1 MSCCAPGAE
10 AIAETPTDGQLAEEV
25 RLASRPL
32 GNGLVQTSLAVPDLH
47 CGACLRTVETALGK
61 LDGVAQARAN
71 LSARRV
77 TVQWRADG
85 EVPQI
90 VQALERAGYA
100 AHLSDPDRTDGD
112 RVLKRLI
119 RAIAVAGFAATN
131 IMLLSVSVWSGA
143 EAATRDLFHWISALI
158 ALPAV
163 AYSGRI
169 FFDSAWQALRAGRL
183 NMDVPIALAIAL
195 AFAMSLYETANHGE
209 HAYFDAATTLM
220 FFLLIGRALDHVMR
234 EKARSAVTGLARMSA
249 RGAVVLRDDGSRDY
263 VGISDVRPGMRII
276 VAAGERI
283 PVDGHVE
290 TGRSEIDCSIVT
302 GESAPEAIAPGGEVR
317 AGTLNLTGP
326 LTMVADAAADDSF
339 LAEMRRLMEAAE
351 GGRAGYRRIAD
362 RAAEIYAPAVH
373 LAAAASFLVWYV
385 VSGDLHYSVYTAIA
399 VLIITCPCALGLAVP
414 VVQVVAARRL
424 FENGIMV
431 KDGAALERI
440 AECDHVVFDKT
451 GTLTADRVALAS
463 PGDIDA
469 DAMALAA
476 AMASHSRHPY
486 SQAIAAFDG
495 NGNRM
500 IGEVTE
506 HPGFGLE
513 ARRGGDLLRLGR
525 PDWALDDAA
534 EVDNPVVL
542 SSNGLLVAGFDF
554 TSVLRAEA
562 GAAVATLRQMG
573 LEAEI
578 LSGDRPATVHALAE
592 TLGIERFAGGVLP
605 DGKLERLAA
614 LGEDGRKVLMVGDG
628 INDAPAL
635 AAAHASMAPAGAADI
650 GRRAAGF
657 VFLRDSL
664 MAVPFTIRTARN
676 ASRLVRQNFA
686 LAIAYNI
693 VAVPAAAL
701 GYVTPLVAALAMSA
715 SSIVVI
721 ANALRLNSG
730 SGATTASPEQKK
742 ADAGPAIRPP
752 AGIPAE

>member
-10 AIAETPTDGQLAEEV
+10 AIAATATDEQRAEEI

-32 GNGLVQTSLAVPDLH
+32 GNGLMQTSLAVPDLH
-47 CGACLRTVETALGK
+47 CGACLRTVETALGR
-61 LDGVAQARAN
+61 LDGVELARAN

-90 VQALERAGYA
+90 AQALERAGYA
-100 AHLSDPDRTDGD
+100 AHLNDPDRADGD
-112 RVLKRLI
+112 EALKRLI
-119 RAIAVAGFAATN
+119 RAIAVAGFAAAN

-143 EAATRDLFHWISALI
+143 DAATRDLFHWISALI

-169 FFDSAWQALRAGRL
+169 FFGSAWQALRARSL
-183 NMDVPIALAIAL
+183 NMDVPIALAILL

-283 PVDGHVE
+283 PVDGRVE

-302 GESAPEAIAPGGEVR
+302 GESAPEAIAPGGAVR
-317 AGTLNLTGP
+317 AGTLNLTGAV
-326 LTMVADAAADDSF
+326 TMVAEATADDSF

-351 GGRAGYRRIAD
+351 GGRARYRRIAD

-373 LAAAASFLVWYV
+373 LAAAASFLAWYAI
-385 VSGDLHYSVYTAIA
+385 SGDLHHSVYTAIA

-424 FENGIMV
+424 FESGIMV

-451 GTLTADRVALAS
+451 GTLTADRVALADR
-463 PGDIDA
+463 GDIDA

-476 AMASHSRHPY
+476 AMASQSRHPY
-486 SQAIAAFDG
+486 SRAIAAAAEG
-495 NGNRM
+495 
-500 IGEVTE
+500 GEGRVGDVTE

-513 ARRGGDLLRLGR
+513 AREGENLIRLGR
-525 PDWALDDAA
+525 PDWALDDATGI
-534 EVDNPVVL
+534 DDPVVL
-542 SSNGLLVAGFDF
+542 SSNGRLVAGFDF
-554 TSVLRAEA
+554 TSVPRADA
-562 GAAVATLRQMG
+562 GAAIAALRQMG

-578 LSGDRPATVHALAE
+578 LSGDRPATVRALAE
-592 TLGIERFAGGVLP
+592 TLGVARFAGGVLP
-605 DGKLERLAA
+605 DGKLERLAV
-614 LGEDGRKVLMVGDG
+614 LGGEGHKALMVGDG

-650 GRRAAGF
+650 GRQAAGF

-664 MAVPFTIRTARN
+664 MAVPLAVRTARN

-730 SGATTASPEQKK
+730 AKASPAGKT
-742 ADAGPAIRPP
+742 ADTGPAISPP
-752 AGIPAE
+752 AGVPAE